1 MVWYT
6 LRCGVYIDDSDNL
19 QVKIRQ
25 DVGRSARGD
34 MYVCGDPIELPNTH
48 LYTERNVR
56 LDRWLK
62 TRRRQMISGSM
73 EIGSTSGSAEDMAAA
88 TIPAVPGQAE
98 LEAYLSVPV
107 TDVAAWTRAEC
118 PACNGKRR

>member
-6 LRCGVYIDDSDNL
+6 LRCGVCIDDADNL

-34 MYVCGDPIELPNTH
+34 MCDCGDPIELPDTY

-56 LDRWLK
+56 LDRWLN
-62 TRRRQMISGSM
+62 TRRR
-73 EIGSTSGSAEDMAAA
+73 
-88 TIPAVPGQAE
+88 
-98 LEAYLSVPV
+98 
-107 TDVAAWTRAEC
+107 
-118 PACNGKRR
+118 